1 MSVPTGK
8 AQKAKGEV
16 PTAKA
21 RKGKARAVV
30 DTSTRVAN
38 SEVHCVFRLRKAK
51 LPEAGGE
58 AAAEAGEAPVRVK
71 EVVKKEA
78 AKKEAAT
85 EAAKEPAPYPES
97 EEEGPE
103 RTGPKQKKR
112 KSLSGKAFLD
122 EKRKV
127 KARKREMHGA
137 YKVDPVDEKK
147 YVHVKVSCDPMGILN
162 ALLEESFAGAENID
176 VAPRMQCAWLLF
188 GSQEA
193 AEAQIQKGQVTIVG
207 EPVTVSQGKK
217 AVEEV
222 FVSFAGRKLL
232 GAFLNEHLP
241 GVKDVVEA
249 TDNALRA
256 RFTSKEAAK
265 AAIKRG
271 VVKAIQS
278 CTLCAVGTGMAL

>member
-1 MSVPTGK
+1 MSAPIGK
-8 AQKAKGEV
+8 APKAKSEI

-30 DTSTRVAN
+30 DTSTQVAN
-38 SEVHCVFRLRKAK
+38 SEVHCVFRLRKEK
-51 LPEAGGE
+51 PPEA
-58 AAAEAGEAPVRVK
+58 AG
-71 EVVKKEA
+71 
-78 AKKEAAT
+78 
-85 EAAKEPAPYPES
+85 EAAKETGGAPVKVKEAAREPVPYPDS

-122 EKRKV
+122 EKRKI
-127 KARKREMHGA
+127 KARKREMQGA
-137 YKVDPVDEKK
+137 YKAEPMDEKK

-162 ALLEESFAGAENID
+162 ALLEENFAGAESID
-176 VAPRMQCAWLLF
+176 VAPRMQCAWLVY
-188 GSQEA
+188 GSKDA
-193 AEAQIQKGQVTIVG
+193 AEAQIQKEEVMIAG
-207 EPVTVSQGKK
+207 EPVKVCQGKK
-217 AVEEV
+217 AAEEV

-232 GAFLNEHLP
+232 GAFLNQHLP

-265 AAIKRG
+265 AAVKQG
-271 VVKAIQS
+271 VIKAIQN